1 MGSFSRAAV
10 AEVTEEMLR
19 RGSAFSPGCALGEL
33 GFSYY
38 SHWLAI
44 SAKGFRFSILC
55 LWSFQIMGRARAVG
69 GIHRNGQGMDG
80 TDGREKGIDSFYEAF
95 SFFFFLKLR

>member
-19 RGSAFSPGCALGEL
+19 RGLAFSPGCALGEL

-44 SAKGFRFSILC
+44 SAKWFSDFYSLFLIP
-55 LWSFQIMGRARAVG
+55 SDHGSGSG
-69 GIHRNGQGMDG
+69 GGWY
-80 TDGREKGIDSFYEAF
+80 T
-95 SFFFFLKLR
+95 

>member
-33 GFSYY
+33 GFSCY

-55 LWSFQIMGRARAVG
+55 LWSFQIMGRTRAVG

-80 TDGREKGIDSFYEAF
+80 RMGAKRGSILFTKP
-95 SFFFFLKLR
+95 FFDFF